1 MFYRFLN
8 TEACLE
14 PTRMSTMTLL
24 AKIVNNFKNFWK
36 KASSQMFGKVL
47 KTPLNAPLVH
57 QIFPHTW
64 PLNNVRHFLYL
75 FLMFFFCFVPSI
87 TISLVSLNFFERAKQ
102 TLENQND
109 ILVDFDFIRL
119 CILCNAFY
127 VYFNCFYL
135 FIFIF

>member
-1 MFYRFLN
+1 MFDRFLN

-14 PTRMSTMTLL
+14 PTRKSTMALL
-24 AKIVNNFKNFWK
+24 AKIVNNSKNFWK
-36 KASSQMFGKVL
+36 KASSQMFDKVL
-47 KTPLNAPLVH
+47 NTPLKAPSVH

-64 PLNNVRHFLYL
+64 PLNNARHFLYL

-87 TISLVSLNFFERAKQ
+87 TISLVSLNLFERANQ

-119 CILCNAFY
+119 CILCDAFY
-127 VYFNCFYL
+127 VYFNCFSL